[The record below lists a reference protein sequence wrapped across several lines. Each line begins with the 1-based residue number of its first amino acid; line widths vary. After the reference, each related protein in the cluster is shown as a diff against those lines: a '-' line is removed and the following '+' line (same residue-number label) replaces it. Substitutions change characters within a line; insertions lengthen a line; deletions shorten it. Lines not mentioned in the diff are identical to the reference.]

1 MRTWF
6 AAWGAIAAFIGV
18 AAGAFGAH
26 ALRGRLGPEMIAV
39 FETGARY
46 QLVHA
51 LALILIG
58 LALEQRASRAL
69 SAAGVLFGAGIVLF
83 SGSLYALTLTG
94 TRAWGAVTPLGGLCF
109 LIGWALAAAAWWP
122 RANPTR
128 E

>member
-1 MRTWF
+1 MRRHF
-6 AAWGAIAAFIGV
+6 AAWGAIAALLGV

-26 ALRGRLGPEMIAV
+26 ALRGRLGPDLLAV

-51 LALILIG
+51 LALVLVG

-69 SAAGVLFGAGIVLF
+69 AAAGALFAAGIVLF
-83 SGSLYALTLTG
+83 SGSLYALALTG

-109 LIGWALAAAAWWP
+109 LTGWALAAAAWWP
-122 RANPTR
+122 RRPAAG
-128 E
+128 